1 MESDLCAQAKRK
13 LSRRFDESLL
23 LEVEAIKVVNEWAIS
38 RESYTL
44 DLYFFIQDEDVWIET
59 CKFRRL

>member
-23 LEVEAIKVVNEWAIS
+23 LEVEAIKVVNE
-38 RESYTL
+38 
-44 DLYFFIQDEDVWIET
+44 
-59 CKFRRL
+59 